1 MAASQPV
8 SREAEPVF
16 PIDFFFRAAR
26 LHPDRAAL
34 VSPEGTLTYAALE
47 RRVRA
52 SAAGMLRIDPRPG
65 ERVGICAGNSADH
78 VVALLATLA
87 AGKVWVPVNPRNGD
101 AELNAIRATT
111 DPSIMVF
118 DEANLGR
125 LDTGAA
131 AVLLLGGTPWD
142 GSLARLEARHAEDQ
156 LPAFDLPAEATQ
168 AIKFTGG
175 TTGTPKGVMQPYRAW
190 NTNIVTQVFSY
201 GLRKED
207 SFLAVAPVTH
217 GTSTYLLPFLACG
230 ASLVFPESGKPAGIL
245 DAIARHRVT
254 MTWMP
259 PTLLYAV
266 MAEQAAAPRDVSSL
280 RYMVYGG
287 APMRPEKIREAQEIF
302 GPILATTYGQTEAP
316 QIATF
321 MPPEDLTLPDYLASV
336 GRASLLSQVSILDAE
351 GRPLPP
357 GEVGEV
363 CIRGDL
369 LMTGYWR
376 LPEKTAET
384 IRGNWLWTG
393 DRGVLDRDGFL
404 FLRDR
409 SRDLIITGGF
419 NVYPSDVENAL
430 GRHPAVY
437 DCAVVG
443 VEDPKWG
450 EAVHAAVQLRP
461 GASASEAEIIG
472 HVKGLLDSVKAPK
485 AVHIFGDLPRSSV
498 GKVLKTHVRRQIE
511 ERLAG
516 RETSTT
522 GKETA

>member
-1 MAASQPV
+1 M
-8 SREAEPVF
+8 F

-26 LHPDRAAL
+26 QHPARPAII
-34 VSPEGTLTYAALE
+34 SPEGTLTYAALE
-47 RRVRA
+47 RRVRSA
-52 SAAGMLRIDPRPG
+52 AAGMLRIDPRPG

-87 AGKVWVPVNPRNGD
+87 AGKIWVPVNPRNGNP
-101 AELNAIRATT
+101 ELNTILATT
-111 DPSIMVF
+111 EPTILVF
-118 DEANLGR
+118 DRANMARLNTGR
-125 LDTGAA
+125 A
-131 AVLLLGGTPWD
+131 AVLLLGHGAGD
-142 GSLARLEARHAEDQ
+142 ESLARVEERHAEAR
-156 LPAFDLPAEATQ
+156 LPAFDLPPEATQ

-175 TTGTPKGVMQPYRAW
+175 TTGIPKGVMQPYRAW
-190 NTNIVTQVFSY
+190 NTNIVTQIFSY
-201 GLRKED
+201 GLRQED

-230 ASLVFPESGKPAGIL
+230 ASLVFPDSTKPAAIL
-245 DAIARHRVT
+245 DAIQRHRIT

-266 MAEQAAAPRDVSSL
+266 MAEQVAAPRDTASL
-280 RYMVYGG
+280 RYMVWGG
-287 APMRPEKIREAQEIF
+287 APMRPEMVRQAQMIF

-321 MPPEDLTLPDYLASV
+321 MPPADLVGPARMGSV
-336 GRASLLSQVSILDAE
+336 GRASLLSQIGILDAE
-351 GRPLPP
+351 GRPLPD

-376 LPEKTAET
+376 LPEKTAEAL
-384 IRGNWLWTG
+384 RGNWLWTG
-393 DRGVLDRDGFL
+393 DRGVLDPDGFL
-404 FLRDR
+404 SLKDR

-430 GRHPAVY
+430 GHHPAIY

-443 VEDPKWG
+443 LDDPKWG

-461 GASASEAEIIG
+461 GARASEAEIIS
-472 HVKGLLDSVKAPK
+472 HVKALLDSVKAPK
-485 AVHIFGDLPRSSV
+485 AVHIFEDLPRSSV
-498 GKVLKTHVRRQIE
+498 GKVLKTDLRNQIE
-511 ERLAG
+511 HRIKSLELAAG
-516 RETSTT
+516 E
-522 GKETA
+522 KKNP